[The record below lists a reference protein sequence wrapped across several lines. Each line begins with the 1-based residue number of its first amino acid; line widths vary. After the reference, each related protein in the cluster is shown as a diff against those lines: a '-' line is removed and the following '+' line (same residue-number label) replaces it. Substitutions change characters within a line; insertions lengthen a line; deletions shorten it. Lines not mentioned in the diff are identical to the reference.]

1 MLRSYEE
8 KMLTFYLA
16 GTIIFC
22 IVAVASSVSLV
33 MQWNNLILPSKVSST
48 FSNIFSYFLAWMFY
62 EMYKNAKPLKITD
75 ENIEEMFNKNE

>member
-1 MLRSYEE
+1 MSQTYEQ
-8 KMLTFYLA
+8 KMLMFYLA

-33 MQWNNLILPSKVSST
+33 MQWDNLILPSKVSST

-62 EMYKNAKPLKITD
+62 EMYKNSKPLKITD
-75 ENIEEMFNKNE
+75 ENIEEIFNKR